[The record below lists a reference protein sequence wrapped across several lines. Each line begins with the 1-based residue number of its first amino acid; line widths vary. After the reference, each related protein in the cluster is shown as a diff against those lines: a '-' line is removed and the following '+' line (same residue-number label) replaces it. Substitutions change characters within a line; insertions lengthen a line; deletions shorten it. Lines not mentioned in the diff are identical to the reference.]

1 MQVTHISVDSKVVRL
16 VLLFFPSHE
25 LEKKEKEKES
35 RGLRSVAQKA
45 PRVKCVVCCSPLQR
59 SSLASMLY
67 LADNI
72 AYMPFQVLDE
82 PLFIIHQ
89 IDVLISLHG
98 GGLLQSFKDV
108 RAADC

>member
-1 MQVTHISVDSKVVRL
+1 
-16 VLLFFPSHE
+16 
-25 LEKKEKEKES
+25 
-35 RGLRSVAQKA
+35 
-45 PRVKCVVCCSPLQR
+45 
-59 SSLASMLY
+59 MLY